1 MRRVG
6 SALCVVILI
15 SCSRIPAT
23 SSLPATNQA
32 MKSSANFQTLY
43 EFDNLRGGIVPVGA
57 LLPLGGTLY
66 GTTNFGGH
74 PSKDCYPARGC
85 GVVFEVN
92 ASDEESVLYRFS
104 GDPSG
109 TRPYAGLIDLGGT
122 LYGTTQTGGKHNEGT
137 VFALTTAG
145 SEHVIWSFNGK
156 DGNFP
161 RASLTR
167 VRHALYGTTYYGG
180 STGTGTVF
188 KVTPSGT
195 ERVLHSFTGG
205 KDGALPL
212 ATLIDVN
219 KMLYGT
225 TTSGGKSNHGTVFE
239 ISPTG
244 ANYSVLYSFHGNTD
258 GAYPYAGLT
267 EMKGTLYGTT
277 QQGGKYQK
285 GTVFAITTSGSESVL
300 HSFGDGPDGSEPF
313 AGLTVLNGKLY
324 GTTAYGG
331 STTEPDLSSK
341 PSKKLATDGTI
352 YTITPSGSEQVLHSF
367 TGGPG
372 GRVPYANLTVMHGAL
387 YGTTI
392 WGGRG
397 YRGVGTVFEYSP

>member
-15 SCSRIPAT
+15 GCSRIPAT
-23 SSLPATNQA
+23 SSLPATSQVTTSQVTR
-32 MKSSANFQTLY
+32 SSSQFQTLY
-43 EFDNLRGGIVPVGA
+43 VFGKNRDGIVPVGA

-74 PSKDCYPARGC
+74 SSPDCYPAHGC
-85 GVVFEVN
+85 GTVFEVN
-92 ASDEESVLYRFS
+92 PPSKESVFYRFTGNS
-104 GDPSG
+104 SG
-109 TRPYAGLIDLGGT
+109 TRPYAGVIDLKGM

-161 RASLTR
+161 RASLTS
-167 VRHALYGTTYYGG
+167 VKGVLYGTTYYGG
-180 STGTGTVF
+180 STQTGTVF
-188 KVTPSGT
+188 KVTTSGA
-195 ERVLHSFTGG
+195 EQVLHSFTGG
-205 KDGALPL
+205 KDGSLPL
-212 ATLIDVN
+212 GTLINVSGV
-219 KMLYGT
+219 LYGT
-225 TTSGGKSNHGTVFE
+225 TTSGGASNHGTVFK
-239 ISPTG
+239 ISPNG
-244 ANYSVLYSFHGNTD
+244 ANYSVLYSFRGKTD

-267 EMKGTLYGTT
+267 ELNGTLYGTT
-277 QQGGKYQK
+277 QEGGAYKQ
-285 GTVFAITTSGSESVL
+285 GTVFAITTSGSQSVL
-300 HSFGDGPDGSEPF
+300 HSFGDGTDGGLPF
-313 AGLTVLNGKLY
+313 AGLTVLNGQLY

-331 STTEPDLSSK
+331 SKTPGLSSK
-341 PSKKLATDGTI
+341 TNGTI

-372 GRVPYANLTVMHGAL
+372 GRVPYADLAVFKGAL
-387 YGTTI
+387 YGTTL

-397 YRGVGTVFEYSP
+397 KSGVGTVFEYSP